1 MVNKMAKKYEP
12 VLEDTIEFFGR
23 KLFRIRAKI
32 SFGIVEKGELEGT
45 SKAKII

>member
-32 SFGIVEKGELEGT
+32 SFGIVEK
-45 SKAKII
+45 AN